1 MRVTAG
7 LDQGPDG
14 GAHVSP
20 QTPASRRGSRRIG
33 DLMSNLIAIAYP
45 DVETATR
52 VRDRLLDMQREKLIT
67 LADAAVAEKKP
78 DGKIKLHQLRSTVG
92 GGAAAGSL
100 WGGLIGLL
108 FLAPLL
114 GMAVGAAAGAAG
126 GAATDI
132 GVDDSFMR
140 DLGQRM
146 QPGSATLFL
155 LVVQSTPDKVIA
167 EVAPYGGEIIQTS
180 LSAEAEA
187 SLRESVEAARSAAAA
202 R

>member
-1 MRVTAG
+1 
-7 LDQGPDG
+7 
-14 GAHVSP
+14 
-20 QTPASRRGSRRIG
+20 
-33 DLMSNLIAIAYP
+33 MSNLIAIAYP

-92 GGAAAGSL
+92 GGAAVGSL